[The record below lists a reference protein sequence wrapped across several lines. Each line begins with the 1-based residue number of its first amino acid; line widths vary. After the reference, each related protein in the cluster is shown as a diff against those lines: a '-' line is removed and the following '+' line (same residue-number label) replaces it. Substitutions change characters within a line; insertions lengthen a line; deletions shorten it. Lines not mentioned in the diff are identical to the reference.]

1 MSHFYQSLALKIRRN
16 FYEGKKQQPYA
27 LPTVSAKNL
36 KEKFAKLFLTE
47 IQKNLSPKVSS
58 SILPILKKKEKWR
71 KLYKELHFLAKSEML
86 TQQNF
91 HNKHYA
97 DLKEAQKSINL
108 FSPTTRSF
116 ILALSW
122 YLKKDNQICLIKNY
136 QYLNWFFKKKN
147 FSMAAMSPLLKIK
160 QVKKNKFYFFHHGL
174 GSLDPIVFQKITSF
188 YLKKNIFLL
197 LLSEKK
203 FIQFCRYTDN
213 YAPREAEGF
222 FLNLKVPLQNIYTKY
237 FSHHSLPPAICW
249 TDSFTCRKLAS
260 YNFLKDK
267 ISVSPIFDLPQ
278 VDPELIEYLLHH
290 EMLHRE
296 IGFKIYGNKIYVHTK
311 EFKNK
316 ESQIFDLKKIDGKIK
331 NYLNSI

>member
-1 MSHFYQSLALKIRRN
+1 M
-16 FYEGKKQQPYA
+16 
-27 LPTVSAKNL
+27 
-36 KEKFAKLFLTE
+36 TE

-188 YLKKNIFLL
+188 YLKKKFFCCFYQKKN
-197 LLSEKK
+197 LSNFVVILIIMHQEK
-203 FIQFCRYTDN
+203 QR
-213 YAPREAEGF
+213 GF
-222 FLNLKVPLQNIYTKY
+222 F
-237 FSHHSLPPAICW
+237 
-249 TDSFTCRKLAS
+249 
-260 YNFLKDK
+260 
-267 ISVSPIFDLPQ
+267 
-278 VDPELIEYLLHH
+278 
-290 EMLHRE
+290 
-296 IGFKIYGNKIYVHTK
+296 
-311 EFKNK
+311 
-316 ESQIFDLKKIDGKIK
+316 
-331 NYLNSI
+331 SI